1 MVSGEWQV
9 ASDEQGS
16 QGIVL
21 HYQELIVWRRAM
33 ELVELVYQPTKQFP
47 REELYGLT
55 SQIRRAAVSIPSNI
69 AEGQARKST
78 AEFRNFLSIA
88 QGSRAEL
95 ETQLLIAVR
104 LKYLTQEQT
113 EPCMAWLDEISR
125 MLNALQAKLA
135 TRH

>member
-1 MVSGEWQV
+1 VVSEKSV
-9 ASDEQGS
+9 NAA
-16 QGIVL
+16 L
-21 HYQELIVWRRAM
+21 HYRELIVWQKAM
-33 ELVELVYQPTKQFP
+33 DLVELIYQLTKLFP

-69 AEGQARKST
+69 AVGQARKST

-95 ETQLLIAVR
+95 ETQMLIAIR
-104 LKYLTQEQT
+104 LKFLAPEQA
-113 EPCMAWLDEISR
+113 EPCMALLAEISR
-125 MLNALQAKLA
+125 MLNALHSKLT

>member
-1 MVSGEWQV
+1 VVSEK
-9 ASDEQGS
+9 SLS
-16 QGIVL
+16 TPL
-21 HYQELIVWRRAM
+21 HYRKLIVWQKAM
-33 ELVELVYQPTKQFP
+33 DLVELIYQLTKHFP
-47 REELYGLT
+47 KEELYALA

-95 ETQLLIAVR
+95 ETQILIAMR
-104 LKYLTQEQT
+104 LKYLTPKQA
-113 EPCMAWLDEISR
+113 EPSMALLNELSR
-125 MLNALQAKLA
+125 MLNALHSKLT

>member
-1 MVSGEWQV
+1 VVSEK
-9 ASDEQGS
+9 SLS
-16 QGIVL
+16 TPL
-21 HYQELIVWRRAM
+21 HYRKLIVWQKAM
-33 ELVELVYQPTKQFP
+33 DLVELIYQLTKHFP
-47 REELYGLT
+47 KEELYALA

-95 ETQLLIAVR
+95 ETQILIAMR
-104 LKYLTQEQT
+104 LKYLTPEQA
-113 EPCMAWLDEISR
+113 EPGMALLDELSR
-125 MLNALQAKLA
+125 MLNALHSKLT